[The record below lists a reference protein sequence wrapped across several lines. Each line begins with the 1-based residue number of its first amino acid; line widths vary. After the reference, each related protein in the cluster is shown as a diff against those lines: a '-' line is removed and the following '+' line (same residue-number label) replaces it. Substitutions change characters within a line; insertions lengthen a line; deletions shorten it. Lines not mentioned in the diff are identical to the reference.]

1 MSLCYNDLLGILIL
15 NYCKRI
21 NIEMLLSAD
30 RQSPD
35 TTGTPDVGT
44 VSKGKGSRPKNKKP
58 KSAGIHSRSTSVPSG
73 GSGDADQAPKKG
85 RGRARRSTNRD
96 QSVEPTKT
104 LDESQVVSSRKA
116 VARSAL
122 VDSAH
127 NGTCRGAGS
136 GIEENQSLQ
145 EHSSSEL
152 MSALGLKEKKP
163 IQSDIQNMSHSE
175 MPNGSEGV
183 TQAESVET
191 PLVKRKGQGRSRKT
205 QHLSGASP
213 ADGLS
218 PMNRVG
224 DSNEKTDFSDNMETK
239 LGQSENNCL
248 VNQKVDLKPSEDV
261 MASTPVVP
269 KSGKKRGRPRKSETH
284 DRSLESSQLGEYSLD
299 KEIDFVEDIEPP
311 KKKRG
316 RPRKTT
322 NDPVKTGLGSVERG
336 SETLDE
342 ESLKTR
348 RRSRRIT
355 NDPVETGPESEE
367 RGSET
372 SDDEPLVKKKI
383 KTKQKKSPKIK
394 VEAKVRSVLA
404 LDLKII
410 TNYFLVELLK
420 LNRP

>member
-269 KSGKKRGRPRKSETH
+269 KSGKKRGRPRKSETR
-284 DRSLESSQLGEYSLD
+284 DSSLESTQLVGGCSLD

-316 RPRKTT
+316 RPRKIT
-322 NDPVKTGLGSVERG
+322 NDPMETGSGSVERG
-336 SETLDE
+336 SKTSDE
-342 ESLKTR
+342 DPPKTR

-355 NDPVETGPESEE
+355 NDPVKTGAESEE

-372 SDDEPLVKKKI
+372 SDEEPLVKKKI
-383 KTKQKKSPKIK
+383 NSKQKKSPTIK
-394 VEAKVRSVLA
+394 VEAKVRPVLE
-404 LDLKII
+404 LDYII
-410 TNYFLVELLK
+410 KSIILLK
-420 LNRP
+420 C